1 MFSNS
6 SARSLREKKIC
17 DLLRDL
23 VVSRVIGLVLACLGL
38 ERYHFIPQVS
48 YWPRNFVSLDLI
60 SGPY

>member
-1 MFSNS
+1 M
-6 SARSLREKKIC
+6 
-17 DLLRDL
+17 
-23 VVSRVIGLVLACLGL
+23 IGLVLACLGL